1 VVRLADGAQ
10 RMIPTRGTDVHTQLE
25 DGGLVYSYNVDDEVY
40 PGRVVFV
47 PFSALRVA

>member
-1 VVRLADGAQ
+1 VRLADGA
-10 RMIPTRGTDVHTQLE
+10 RRAITTGGTDVHTQLE
-25 DGGLVYSYNVDDEVY
+25 DDGLVYSYTVDDDVY